1 MQRAENNRNVAIVLL
16 VLLLL
21 AVFPAYYFLYYRHK
35 RFYNSCIERIGQI
48 NDLLQSDT
56 LSSHVKMRQIRALWK
71 NDIKIP
77 KQIAVMGKNTTL
89 ISDIVERIC
98 GVLAEDVNKTASMEQ
113 QLVVLEEDTK
123 RITVNRDRLYVIN
136 NILDNRLSTLKHE
149 TMFYPSRL
157 KQILQARSGNAQL
170 SEKELLATLDE
181 IASYYETMYTTLL
194 SQTVQVAQA
203 MSSFE
208 PSVAMRYVLVLLK
221 RANGGK
227 SPKRSEMDAAN
238 GYIKLVFNLDTQ
250 YPTESNPQSTY
261 DYLVLCQIMRDM
273 GEYYRAR
280 GCGVETKRTKEG
292 TSIIVIYIKQDIWKS
307 LKL

>member
-1 MQRAENNRNVAIVLL
+1 
-16 VLLLL
+16 
-21 AVFPAYYFLYYRHK
+21 
-35 RFYNSCIERIGQI
+35 
-48 NDLLQSDT
+48 
-56 LSSHVKMRQIRALWK
+56 MRQIRALWK

-157 KQILQARSGNAQL
+157 KQILQARCGNAQM

-221 RANGGK
+221 RTNGGK
-227 SPKRSEMDAAN
+227 LPKHTEMDAAN

-261 DYLVLCQIMRDM
+261 DYPCSARLCATWASITVHAVAAWRQS
-273 GEYYRAR
+273 AQ
-280 GCGVETKRTKEG
+280 KKEH
-292 TSIIVIYIKQDIWKS
+292 Q
-307 LKL
+307 